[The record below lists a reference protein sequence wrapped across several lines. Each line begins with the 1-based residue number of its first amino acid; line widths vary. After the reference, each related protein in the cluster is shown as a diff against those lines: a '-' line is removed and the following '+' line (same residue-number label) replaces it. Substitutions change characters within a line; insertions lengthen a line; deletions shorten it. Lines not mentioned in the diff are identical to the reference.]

1 MLPPAALTLEQQCQ
15 DEGTTEEFFTGTAV
29 QFECPGVAE
38 PVAAAWFHCPKV

>member
-38 PVAAAWFHCPKV
+38 QVAAAWFHCPKV